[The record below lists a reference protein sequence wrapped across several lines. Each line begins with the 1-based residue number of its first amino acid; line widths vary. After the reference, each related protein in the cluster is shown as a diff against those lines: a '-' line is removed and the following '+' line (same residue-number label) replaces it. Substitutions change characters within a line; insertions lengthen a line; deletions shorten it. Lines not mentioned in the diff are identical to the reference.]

1 LSAFVAGHVPASE
14 EPPNQRDWPPA
25 SVSIPTPFW
34 LSIAHGAPESNFRT
48 GALNCSGQPFKAADG
63 TQRAGISHDFS
74 TILPPI
80 RKGSVINGLYR
91 IQGSIIK
98 LHMSGSDKRRWF
110 RSSPRGLVP
119 RTGKLLLGP
128 KTTPIDCHVLDL
140 SAGGACLELSKTYS
154 FPQRFEFLHGS
165 TRRFCTIAWTRGFRI
180 GISYEGTIQRSS
192 VSGGL
197 SRPKSGASLLSR
209 NR

>member
-1 LSAFVAGHVPASE
+1 MEL
-14 EPPNQRDWPPA
+14 
-25 SVSIPTPFW
+25 
-34 LSIAHGAPESNFRT
+34 
-48 GALNCSGQPFKAADG
+48 SGQEYP
-63 TQRAGISHDFS
+63 TISARYCS
-74 TILPPI
+74 PV